1 MGLPAKKTPSSA
13 IRCRRSHH
21 ALSKGT
27 LSKCKKCKSPIRP
40 HHACAKCGTYK
51 GREVIDVLT
60 KKEKEKLRKKKSTK
74 KTEEKKKDTKKEP
87 KKNK

>member
-13 IRCRRSHH
+13 IKCRRSHH

-27 LSKCKKCKSPIRP
+27 LSKCKKCKSPVRP
-40 HHACAKCGTYK
+40 HHACVKCGTYK
-51 GREVIDVLT
+51 GREVIDVLS

-74 KTEEKKKDTKKEP
+74 KTEKKDTKKEA
-87 KKNK
+87 KNKK